1 MSGEE
6 NKEAGGDAG
15 VRVAREGPGGRRA
28 GRAGGAERGGT
39 AGDQCSRPQF
49 HRFMGQNLLRPSHF
63 PTRESESHS
72 KFTRLTPGRAEREPG
87 RGPASKAGALSAELT
102 LESPLPLAV
111 LGARAAAKHR
121 THTSGS
127 RARSR
132 EELESDLRA
141 NLSSVAGSSSHHATL
156 LRPQFPPL

>member
-1 MSGEE
+1 MQVPRPHLPGIQSQVLGCISKGSMGDSTEL
-6 NKEAGGDAG
+6 EAGFVGRGKQGGRRRRRGA
-15 VRVAREGPGGRRA
+15 VAREGPGGRRA
-28 GRAGGAERGGT
+28 GRAGGAGRGGT

-49 HRFMGQNLLRPSHF
+49 HRFMGQSLLRPSHF
-63 PTRESESHS
+63 PTREPESHS

-121 THTSGS
+121 THTLVPG
-127 RARSR
+127 
-132 EELESDLRA
+132 
-141 NLSSVAGSSSHHATL
+141 VA
-156 LRPQFPPL
+156 